1 MSAVEIMVF
10 EHKNISRMLKVIRKY
25 CLNILNSNQEDYEDF
40 HKIIDF
46 IRNYADKHHHGK
58 EEKFLFVK
66 MVDELK
72 GAAEKLV
79 THGML
84 VEHDLGRLFI
94 KNLETAVNE
103 VENGNMDARVDV
115 IANAI
120 GYADLITRHIEK
132 EDNVVYKFA
141 ENNLAKAT
149 LEKLEQECTTFE
161 KYAENTGIQNKYLT
175 LLQQLEQKVNVS

>member
-1 MSAVEIMVF
+1 MNFIEVMVS
-10 EHKNISRMLKVIRKY
+10 EHKNISRMLRVIRKY
-25 CLNILNSNQEDYEDF
+25 CLRVLNDNNVDYSDF

-66 MVDELK
+66 MVEELK
-72 GAAEKLV
+72 GPADKLV

-120 GYADLITRHIEK
+120 GYADLLTRHIDK

-141 ENNLAKAT
+141 ENNLSKST
-149 LEKLEQECTTFE
+149 LQKLEQDCDAFE
-161 KYAENTGIQNKYLT
+161 KNDEDNGIQNKYLSM
-175 LLQQLEQKVNVS
+175 LKQLEQKYDK

>member
-1 MSAVEIMVF
+1 MNAVEIMVS
-10 EHKNISRMLKVIRKY
+10 EHKNITRMLKVMRKY
-25 CLNILNSNQEDYEDF
+25 CLNILNNDNVDYKDF
-40 HKIIDF
+40 YKIIDF

-66 MVDELK
+66 MVEELK
-72 GAAEKLV
+72 GPADKLV

-103 VENGNMDARVDV
+103 VENGNMDARVEV

-120 GYADLITRHIEK
+120 GYADLLTRHIDK

-141 ENNLAKAT
+141 ENNLSQST
-149 LEKLEQECTTFE
+149 LTQLEQECTAFE
-161 KYAENTGIQNKYLT
+161 KSAENNGIQNKYLS
-175 LLQQLEQKVNVS
+175 LLQQLEQKSDK

>member
-1 MSAVEIMVF
+1 MNFIEVMVS
-10 EHKNISRMLKVIRKY
+10 EHKNISRMLRVIRKY
-25 CLNILNSNQEDYEDF
+25 CLKVLNDNNVDYSDF

-66 MVDELK
+66 MVEELK
-72 GAAEKLV
+72 GPADKLV

-120 GYADLITRHIEK
+120 GYADLLTRHIEK

-141 ENNLAKAT
+141 ENNLSKST
-149 LEKLEQECTTFE
+149 LQKLEQDCDAFE
-161 KYAENTGIQNKYLT
+161 KNDEHNGIQNKYLSM
-175 LLQQLEQKVNVS
+175 LKQLEQKYDK

>member
-1 MSAVEIMVF
+1 MSAVEIMVS

-25 CLNILNSNQEDYEDF
+25 CLKILNNNSVDYEDF
-40 HKIIDF
+40 HQIIDF

-66 MVDELK
+66 MVEELK
-72 GAAEKLV
+72 GPADKLV

-120 GYADLITRHIEK
+120 GYADLLTRHIGK

-141 ENNLAKAT
+141 ENNLSKIT
-149 LEKLEQECTTFE
+149 LEQLEQECSRFE
-161 KYAENTGIQNKYLT
+161 KNAKKNEIQSKYLIV
-175 LLQQLEQKVNVS
+175 LEQLERKADKV